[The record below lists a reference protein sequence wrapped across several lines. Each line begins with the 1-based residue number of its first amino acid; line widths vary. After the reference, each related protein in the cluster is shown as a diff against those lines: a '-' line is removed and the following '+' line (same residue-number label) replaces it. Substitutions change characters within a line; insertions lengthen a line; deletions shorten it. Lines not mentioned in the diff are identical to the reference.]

1 MGSTDSRKGTSQ
13 EIPKVTVLCGG
24 SSNEREISILS
35 GKNIFDVLKEEGVKT
50 KLLVW
55 DGNFEVLNEVTSP
68 CFIALHGSPG
78 EDGSVQRCFEKRGIK
93 YTGSNAKSCELT
105 YDKIITKEIFKK
117 LGIKTPEWENKP
129 REFPCV
135 MKPRFG
141 GSSLGIKLCFS
152 KDDREHPKGYFYEKY
167 IDGREISVSIVD
179 VDGKPVVLPILE
191 IIPSNTFYDYE
202 SKYNPRGAKL
212 ITPAPLTNFERHV
225 IEEMSLKVY
234 RELSLKDFARIDGII
249 SKDGIYF
256 LEVNSIPGMT
266 QLSDL
271 PASASAGGIS
281 LGKIALN
288 AVLSALWR

>member
-35 GKNIFDVLKEEGVKT
+35 GKNIFNVLKKEGVKT

-55 DGNFEVLNEVTSP
+55 NGNFKALNEVTSP

-78 EDGSVQRCFEKRGIK
+78 EDGSVQRYFEKRRIK
-93 YTGSNAKSCELT
+93 YTGSNDKSCELT
-105 YDKIITKEIFKK
+105 YDKIITKEIFEK
-117 LGIKTPEWENKP
+117 LGIKTPKWKNKP
-129 REFPCV
+129 RELPCV
-135 MKPRFG
+135 MKPQFG

-152 KDDREHPKGYFYEKY
+152 KNDCEHQKGYFYEEY
-167 IDGREISVSIVD
+167 VDGREISVSIVD

-191 IIPSNTFYDYE
+191 IIPSNTFYDYK

-212 ITPAPLTNFERHV
+212 ITPAPLTNFERRA
-225 IEEMSLKVY
+225 IEKMSLKVY
-234 RELSLKDFARIDGII
+234 RELSLRDFARIDGII

-271 PASASAGGIS
+271 PASASAGRIS

-288 AVLSALWR
+288 AVLSALRR